1 MAIPADHLTTA
12 NKLGTFGMMK
22 MIAKAGFNYRHTM
35 AYLLGKRQYERYF
48 NFLYTKTLVPTG
60 EGSGE
65 LAYYFIGDFLQKH
78 PQLVPYPKYI
88 EVEITS
94 RCNKIC
100 RICEHTYFKQ
110 PNRDLS
116 LDDFIKLTDQFDLK
130 WVNLTGEGDAF
141 LNKDYLNM
149 IRHLKKRN
157 TSVYLVDSFDLI
169 TKDVAR
175 VLVESGVDGIYISMD
190 GAKRETY
197 ESIKIGCNYD
207 KVINNIKNL
216 LEIKKELHSPIPE
229 ICFRFVVN
237 NKNVNEM
244 ADYVRTINS
253 MADRK
258 LWGDGSKIHFVGLLD
273 FPEIH
278 DLYLE
283 TIPLDK
289 IEEALDVVKNN
300 SNSLPVVFAHTE
312 EVTNPSINKCL
323 AWAEPYFAL
332 VPEPMML
339 PCCAVLMS
347 NNRKK
352 LLEYSF
358 GNYNDEKIKD
368 IWNSDY
374 YKWFRKTV
382 TNPNAKVPML
392 CAGCRAYDTTERMDK
407 YGIDNRRRSDF

>member
-1 MAIPADHLTTA
+1 MSIPADHMTTVK
-12 NKLGTFGMMK
+12 KLGTLGTIN

-35 AYLLGKRQYERYF
+35 GYLVGKKQFSRLA

-65 LAYYFIGDFLQKH
+65 LAYYAIGGLLQKY

-88 EVEITS
+88 EIEITS
-94 RCNKIC
+94 RCNKRCIF
-100 RICEHTYFKQ
+100 CEHTSWNEPNKDLEFDQFK
-110 PNRDLS
+110 RLV
-116 LDDFIKLTDQFDLK
+116 DQFDLK

-141 LNKDYLNM
+141 MNKSYLRM
-149 IRHLKKRN
+149 IQYLKSHD
-157 TSVYLVDSFDLI
+157 TSVFLVDSFDLI
-169 TKDVAR
+169 TKDVAK

-190 GAKRETY
+190 GATKETY

-207 KVINNIKNL
+207 RVLTNIKNL

-237 NKNVNEM
+237 KKNVNEM
-244 ADYVRTINS
+244 ADYVRVINS
-253 MADRK
+253 MASRK
-258 LWGDGSKIHFVGLLD
+258 EFGDGSKIHFVGLLD

-283 TIPLDK
+283 TIPVDK
-289 IEEALDVVKNN
+289 ISEAIQASKGG
-300 SNSLPVVFAHTE
+300 LPVVFAHTE
-312 EVTNPSINKCL
+312 QVTNPSINKCL

-347 NNRKK
+347 NDRQK
-352 LLEYSF
+352 LLDYSF
-358 GNYNDEKIKD
+358 GNYMTTPTRE
-368 IWNSDY
+368 IWDSPY
-374 YKWFRKTV
+374 YKWFRGMV
-382 TNPNAKVPML
+382 TNPNAKVPAI
-392 CAGCRAYDTTERMDK
+392 CAGCRAYDTTERIKK
-407 YGIDNRRRSDF
+407 YGVDGRSKEAF